1 MRLAIAAPLI
11 ILATAAGA
19 APPNLDMT
27 GFFSGR
33 TRSDNVLRIA
43 MQKPKKLVVESVGR
57 KEGDSFV
64 LVDTVHEEGKPVRQR
79 KWVMRAAGANRYTG
93 TLTDALGPVEV
104 DIAGDTATIRYLMK
118 EGRLK
123 VEQKLQMRP
132 DGKSLSTRTVAK
144 KLGIKFANVEG
155 VVRKL
160 D

>member
-1 MRLAIAAPLI
+1 MKLAIPALLVLAVSSSGASAAK
-11 ILATAAGA
+11 
-19 APPNLDMT
+19 LDMT
-27 GFFSGR
+27 EFFTGR
-33 TRSDNVLRIA
+33 TRSDNVLKIA
-43 MQKPKKLVVESVGR
+43 MQKPKKLVVDSVGR
-57 KEGDSFV
+57 KDGNSFI
-64 LVDTVHEEGKPVRQR
+64 LIDTVHEEGKPVRQR
-79 KWVMRAAGANRYTG
+79 KWVMREAGANRYSG

-104 DIAGDTATIRYLMK
+104 EIAGDTATIRYLMK